1 MTVYRPSYTKHRM
14 STSEKLI
21 LAAATGLGLG
31 KIPLAPGTF
40 GTLAAIPLIWLM
52 DGMSQGKTGFFLVSL
67 ILLAVYVA
75 DKAEGIIGKKDP
87 GSIVIDEIAGFC
99 VTMTLVP
106 INWASILLGFF
117 AFRIFDILKPAPVK
131 YFENKFSGGAG
142 IVLDDIM
149 AGVLAALV
157 LKFLYICG
165 LF

>member
-1 MTVYRPSYTKHRM
+1 M
-14 STSEKLI
+14 SFFDRLI
-21 LAAATGLGLG
+21 LLVATGFGLG
-31 KIPLAPGTF
+31 RIPVAPGTF
-40 GTLAAIPLIWLM
+40 GTLAAIPLAWMMAWM
-52 DGMSQGKTGFFLVSL
+52 DSGTMAFFLVSL
-67 ILLAVYVA
+67 ILLSVYVA
-75 DKAEGIIGKKDP
+75 DRAALIMGQKDP

-106 INWASILLGFF
+106 VGWVSILLGFI
-117 AFRIFDILKPAPVK
+117 AFRCFDVLKPIPVK

-157 LKFLYICG
+157 LKFLYIVG

>member
-1 MTVYRPSYTKHRM
+1 MDAYGKQKM
-14 STSEKLI
+14 SVSEKLI
-21 LAAATGLGLG
+21 IWGATGFGLG
-31 KIPLAPGTF
+31 RIPVAPGTF

-52 DGMSQGKTGFFLVSL
+52 TWMNPGLVAFFLVSL
-67 ILLAVYVA
+67 ILLSVYVA
-75 DKAEGIIGKKDP
+75 DKAEIIMGEKDP

-106 INWASILLGFF
+106 LTWLSIILGFI
-117 AFRIFDILKPAPVK
+117 AFRCFDILKPVPVK

-157 LKFLYICG
+157 LKFLYILG

>member
-1 MTVYRPSYTKHRM
+1 MRV
-14 STSEKLI
+14 SEKLI
-21 LAAATGLGLG
+21 ILGATGFGLG
-31 KIPLAPGTF
+31 RIPVAPGTF

-52 DGMSQGKTGFFLVSL
+52 TWMNPGLVAFFLVSL
-67 ILLAVYVA
+67 ILLSVYVA
-75 DKAEGIIGKKDP
+75 DKAEIIMGEKDP

-106 INWASILLGFF
+106 LSWLTIILGFI
-117 AFRIFDILKPAPVK
+117 AFRCFDILKPVPVK

-157 LKFLYICG
+157 LKFLYILG

>member
-1 MTVYRPSYTKHRM
+1 MDAYGKKKMKV
-14 STSEKLI
+14 SEKLI
-21 LAAATGLGLG
+21 ILGATGFGLG
-31 KIPLAPGTF
+31 RIPVAPGTF

-52 DGMSQGKTGFFLVSL
+52 RWMNSGLVAFFLVSL
-67 ILLAVYVA
+67 ILLSVYVA
-75 DKAEGIIGKKDP
+75 DKAEIIMGEKDP

-106 INWASILLGFF
+106 LTWLTIILGFI
-117 AFRIFDILKPAPVK
+117 AFRCFDILKPVPVK

-157 LKFLYICG
+157 LKFLYILG